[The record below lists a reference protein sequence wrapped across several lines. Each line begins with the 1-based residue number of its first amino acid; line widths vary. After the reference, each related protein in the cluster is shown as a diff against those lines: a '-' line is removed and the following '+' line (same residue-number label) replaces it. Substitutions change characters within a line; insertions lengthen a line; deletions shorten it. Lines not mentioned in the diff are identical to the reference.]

1 MVALAL
7 TAASAGLAASRPK
20 TAPAAKNLW
29 NIGTLR
35 APLICSA
42 RNATQAICQTNS
54 RLGGQHRRCYAP
66 AMHLPPLPEW
76 APHEAVWIGFPSDPE
91 LWLGDLKPAEREVAA
106 FAQAVH
112 AGGKGEQVW
121 MVAAHEGAAE
131 SARELCPFAQVI
143 VEPFGDIWLRDT
155 GPIVLGS
162 GKDRRAQGFG
172 FNGWGGKYD
181 LEGDQ
186 DVGERLARRAGLP
199 FAKADWVLEGGAIDG
214 DGSGTVLTTEQ
225 CLLNPNRNSLTR
237 EEVEQRLLDDL
248 GFERV
253 VWFGSGLL
261 NDHTDGHIDNLA
273 RFIAPGRVAI
283 PNRDPDDPN
292 DAVYRDA
299 ARRLRETRLDVVTLP
314 TPGRVADE
322 DGDVIPASYMNFY
335 IGNAV
340 VVVPQYGA
348 ANDRA
353 AVDVVQAL
361 FPDRVAIGIR
371 ADHILTGGGSFH
383 CISQQ
388 VPA

>member
-1 MVALAL
+1 
-7 TAASAGLAASRPK
+7 
-20 TAPAAKNLW
+20 
-29 NIGTLR
+29 
-35 APLICSA
+35 
-42 RNATQAICQTNS
+42 
-54 RLGGQHRRCYAP
+54 
-66 AMHLPPLPEW
+66 
-76 APHEAVWIGFPSDPE
+76 VWIGFPSDPA

-106 FAQAVH
+106 FAEAVY

-121 MVAAHEGAAE
+121 LVAAHEGAAE
-131 SARELCPFAQVI
+131 SARLLAPFANVI

-162 GKDRRAQGFG
+162 GKQRRAQGFG
-172 FNGWGGKYD
+172 FNGWGGKYE
-181 LEGDQ
+181 LEGDE
-186 DVGERLARRAGLP
+186 DIGDRLASYAGFP
-199 FAKADWVLEGGAIDG
+199 FAKADWILEGGAIDG

-225 CLLNPNRNSLTR
+225 CLLNPNRNTLTR
-237 EEVEQRLLDDL
+237 DEVEQRLLADL

-253 VWFGSGLL
+253 VWLGSGLI
-261 NDHTDGHIDNLA
+261 NDHTDGHVDNLA
-273 RFIAPGRVAI
+273 RFVAPGRVAI
-283 PNRDPDDPN
+283 PTAAKNDPN
-292 DAVYRDA
+292 EAVYKDA
-299 ARRLRETRLDVVTLP
+299 ARRLADAKLDVVTLP
-314 TPGRVADE
+314 SPGRSTGE
-322 DGDVIPASYMNFY
+322 DGDIIPASYMNFY

-361 FPDRVAIGIR
+361 FPERVAIGLR